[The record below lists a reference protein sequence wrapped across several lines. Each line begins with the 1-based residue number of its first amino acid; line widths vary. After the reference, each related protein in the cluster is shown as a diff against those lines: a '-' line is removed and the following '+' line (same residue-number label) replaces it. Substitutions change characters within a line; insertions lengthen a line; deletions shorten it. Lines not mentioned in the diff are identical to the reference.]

1 MKGTYIL
8 AIYLDKQVN
17 IIIGSL
23 GRTCF
28 PKGLYLYVGSA
39 MANSGSASLINRI
52 KRHLLPNNQ
61 KKKHWHIDYFLGC
74 INTYIIKLFILP
86 SEERYEC
93 ILAEEILKKADASI
107 LNFGSSDCSC
117 RSHLFHF
124 KNLFDFELLDI
135 L

>member
-8 AIYLDKQVN
+8 AIYLNKQTN
-17 IIIGSL
+17 ITIGSL
-23 GRTCF
+23 GQIFF

-39 MANSGSASLINRI
+39 MANSGSVSLINRI
-52 KRHLLPNNQ
+52 MRHLLPSDQ
-61 KKKHWHIDYFLGC
+61 KKMHWHIDYFLGC
-74 INTYIIKLFILP
+74 INAYTIKLIILP

-93 ILAEEILKKADASI
+93 VLAEEILMKADASI

-117 RSHLFHF
+117 TSHLFHF